1 MSSVRLD
8 LVVFDLG
15 KGAPIAGTGR
25 SDELWLAS
33 EIITTQYIKSQVAVI
48 LALVIE
54 MNLRLAA
61 YA

>member
-1 MSSVRLD
+1 MSLT
-8 LVVFDLG
+8 LG

-33 EIITTQYIKSQVAVI
+33 EIITTQYIKSQIAVI
-48 LALVIE
+48 VALVIE